1 MLGIFLGELAS
12 VLCPRCYFL
21 SGDVLC
27 AGSDKFT
34 LLKNYCFCFCPM
46 FYSLQAIT
54 FDMAVIVLPVENRP
68 PVAFYTK

>member
-1 MLGIFLGELAS
+1 
-12 VLCPRCYFL
+12 
-21 SGDVLC
+21 
-27 AGSDKFT
+27 
-34 LLKNYCFCFCPM
+34 M